1 MQENPTHN
9 LLADRDK
16 QIQEQT
22 QSSQQIARQATEIA
36 AVQQQIQAGEIGG
49 SRQQHQHASR
59 HFWQVA
65 GAPETIVPEAKIE
78 REQQRQKQ
86 QDRDDFGFSR

>member
-1 MQENPTHN
+1 MPENPAHN
-9 LLADRDK
+9 LSADRDK
-16 QIQEQT
+16 QIQEQA
-22 QSSQQIARQATEIA
+22 QSSQQIAQQTTEIA

-49 SRQQHQHASR
+49 SRQQNQHPSR

-65 GAPETIVPEAKIE
+65 GAPETVVPETKIE
-78 REQQRQKQ
+78 PEEQRQKQ